1 VQTLLVRMQPRT
13 PPRQVTCCVNG
24 HGTAAIPAVHSNY
37 PKQFDGQL
45 SLSAADACPYGSIRI
60 SMRRSRSLALDHA

>member
-1 VQTLLVRMQPRT
+1 MQPGT
-13 PPRQVTCCVNG
+13 PPRQLSRWVNG
-24 HGTAAIPAVHSNY
+24 HGVFAIPVDGDY

-45 SLSAADACPYGSIRI
+45 SLPAADARPYGSIRI